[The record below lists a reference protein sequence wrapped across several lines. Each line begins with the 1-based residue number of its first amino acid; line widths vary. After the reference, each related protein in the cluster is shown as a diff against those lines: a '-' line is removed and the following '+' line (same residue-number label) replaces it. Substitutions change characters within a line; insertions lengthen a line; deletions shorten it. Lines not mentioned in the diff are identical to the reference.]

1 MQVLKL
7 KEAGMNLNY
16 EDDES
21 QKNKEAENNS

>member
-16 EDDES
+16 EDDNS
-21 QKNKEAENNS
+21 QKDKEVENIS

>member
-21 QKNKEAENNS
+21 QKDKEAENNS

>member
-21 QKNKEAENNS
+21 QKDKEAENNN